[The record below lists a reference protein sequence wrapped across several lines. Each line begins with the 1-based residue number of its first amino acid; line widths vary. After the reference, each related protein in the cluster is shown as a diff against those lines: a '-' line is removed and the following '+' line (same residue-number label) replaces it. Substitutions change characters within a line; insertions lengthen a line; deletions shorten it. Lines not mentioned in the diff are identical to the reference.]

1 MNVQI
6 LLRQGLIMA
15 RTTSIFYNLQN
26 YKDDIPNSA
35 RYHLDDIMDSS
46 YQPRAVKERIQKLAI
61 EIKSAKSLTTSIENL
76 FIVLNLRL
84 EDLDKYE
91 LTTLYKQLRIVLKKQ
106 ACIEIASPGMPLTL
120 ERYTLFPITP
130 LFRSPDV

>member
-1 MNVQI
+1 
-6 LLRQGLIMA
+6 MA

-106 ACIEIASPGMPLTL
+106 ACIEIAPPGNPVTL
-120 ERYTLFPITP
+120 RSEEHTSELQ
-130 LFRSPDV
+130 SPDHLVCRLLLEKKKKK